1 MQKANEI
8 REHISAIE
16 QTRKITGAM
25 EMISS
30 NRMRQV
36 MGHIEFNRVYFSY
49 IRRTMREL
57 LISSREIT
65 HPFLVERERQHRT
78 YMVISGDKGF
88 CGAHNSTVL
97 NFALERFLANP
108 GSGLITLGH
117 TAESFF
123 RSHNITPDICMM
135 GIVQDPTLARAREV
149 TAELTDLYDNA
160 VTDEIRIIFTSFY
173 GETKRQPIEARLLPV
188 FLHDYGDIRDAE
200 ELEGIIYHPSA
211 QMVFDM
217 MIPQFT
223 LGLLYGI
230 MVQAYAS
237 EHFARMTAMRSATT
251 NAKEMIDKLNTQY
264 NLARQSAITNELA
277 EIADA
282 AEILRGDEQYDGE
295 YSDYSR
301 HHRDESSNSRTSWHH
316 R

>member
-25 EMISS
+25 EMIAS

-36 MGHIEFNRVYFSY
+36 MGHIEHNRTYFTY
-49 IRRTMREL
+49 IRRTMKEIL
-57 LISSREIT
+57 LSSQDVS
-65 HPFLVERERQHRT
+65 HPFLIPREGKHRT
-78 YMVISGDKGF
+78 YVVISSDKGF
-88 CGAHNSTVL
+88 CGAHNSNVL
-97 NFALERFLANP
+97 NFALKRIHDNP

-123 RSHNITPDICMM
+123 RTHGLEPDITML
-135 GIVQDPTLARAREV
+135 GIVQDPTLTRAREL
-149 TAELTDLYDNA
+149 ARELTDLFENER
-160 VTDEIRIIFTSFY
+160 TDEIYIIYTSFY
-173 GETKRQPIEARLLPV
+173 GETKRQPVEAHLLPV
-188 FLHDYGDIRDAE
+188 MPHDYGDIRDAE
-200 ELEGIIYHPSA
+200 EMDGIMYHPSA
-211 QMVFDM
+211 QIVIDM
-217 MIPQFT
+217 MVPQFVI
-223 LGLLYGI
+223 GLVFGI

-237 EHFARMTAMRSATT
+237 ENFARMTAMRSATT

-282 AEILRGDEQYDGE
+282 AEILSEDNDYDP
-295 YSDYSR
+295 YA
-301 HHRDESSNSRTSWHH
+301 
-316 R
+316 

>member
-36 MGHIEFNRVYFSY
+36 MGHIEHNRNYFVY
-49 IRRTMREL
+49 IRRTIKEIL
-57 LISSREIT
+57 ESTHDIS
-65 HPFLVERERQHRT
+65 HPFLHEREREHRT
-78 YMVISGDKGF
+78 YVVISGDKGF

-97 NFALERFLANP
+97 NFALERFKSRP
-108 GSGLITLGH
+108 GSGLITMGH

-123 RSHNITPDICMM
+123 KSHGIIPDICMM
-135 GIVQDPTLARAREV
+135 GIVQDPTLSRARQV
-149 TAELTDLYDNA
+149 SAELAKLYESA
-160 VTDEIRIIFTSFY
+160 HTDEIRVIYTSFY

-188 FLHDYGDIRDAE
+188 FVHDYVDIRDDQ
-200 ELEGIIYHPSA
+200 ELESIIYHPSA
-211 QMVFDM
+211 QTVFDM
-217 MIPQFT
+217 MVPHFL
-223 LGLLYGI
+223 LGLLFGI

-282 AEILRGDEQYDGE
+282 AEILRGEQQYDGE
-295 YSDYSR
+295 Y
-301 HHRDESSNSRTSWHH
+301 
-316 R
+316 

>member
-1 MQKANEI
+1 VQKANEI

-36 MGHIEFNRVYFSY
+36 MGHIEHNRKYFSN
-49 IRRTMREL
+49 IRRTIKEIL
-57 LISSREIT
+57 VSSQDVS
-65 HPFLVERERQHRT
+65 HPFLHERERQHCT
-78 YMVISGDKGF
+78 YVVISGDKGF
-88 CGAHNSTVL
+88 CGAHNANVL
-97 NFALERFLANP
+97 NFTLERLKENP

-123 RSHNITPDICMM
+123 RSHNITPDISML
-135 GIVQDPTLARAREV
+135 GIVQDPTLDRAREV
-149 TAELTDLYDNA
+149 AGELTDLYERA
-160 VTDEIRIIFTSFY
+160 VTDEICVIYTSFY
-173 GETKRQPIEARLLPV
+173 GDTKRQPVEARLLPV
-188 FLHDYGDIRDAE
+188 FVHDYVDIRDAQ
-200 ELEGIIYHPSA
+200 ELESIIYHPSA
-211 QMVFDM
+211 QAVFDIM
-217 MIPQFT
+217 VPQFVV
-223 LGLLYGI
+223 GLLFGI

-282 AEILRGDEQYDGE
+282 AEILRGEQQYDGE
-295 YSDYSR
+295 Y
-301 HHRDESSNSRTSWHH
+301 
-316 R
+316 

>member
-1 MQKANEI
+1 VQKANEI

-36 MGHIEFNRVYFSY
+36 MGHIEHNRKYFSY
-49 IRRTMREL
+49 IRSTMREIL
-57 LISSREIT
+57 ESSQDVS
-65 HPFLVERERQHRT
+65 HPYLAEREREHCT
-78 YMVISGDKGF
+78 YVVISGDKGF

-97 NFALERFLANP
+97 NYALERITERP

-117 TAESFF
+117 TAEAFF
-123 RSHNITPDICMM
+123 RNHNITPDVCMM
-135 GIVQDPTLARAREV
+135 GIVQDPTLSRAREV
-149 TAELTDLYDNA
+149 AGELTALYENA
-160 VTDEIRIIFTSFY
+160 ITDEIRIIFTSFY
-173 GETKRQPIEARLLPV
+173 GETKRQPVEARLLPV
-188 FLHDYGDIRDAE
+188 FFHDYDDIRDAQ
-200 ELEGIIYHPSA
+200 ELEGVLYHPSA
-211 QMVFDM
+211 QVVFDM
-217 MIPQFT
+217 MVPQFT
-223 LGLLYGI
+223 LGLLFGI

-237 EHFARMTAMRSATT
+237 EHFARMTAMHSATT

-282 AEILRGDEQYDGE
+282 AEILREENSYGE
-295 YSDYSR
+295 DY
-301 HHRDESSNSRTSWHH
+301 
-316 R
+316 

>member
-8 REHISAIE
+8 REHITAIE

-36 MGHIEFNRVYFSY
+36 MGHIEHNRMYFTN
-49 IRRTMREL
+49 IRRTIKEIL
-57 LISSREIT
+57 SSSQDVS
-65 HPFLVERERQHRT
+65 HPFLYERERHHCT
-78 YMVISGDKGF
+78 YVVISGDKGF
-88 CGAHNSTVL
+88 CGAHNSNVL
-97 NFALERFLANP
+97 NYALEHLKANP
-108 GSGLITLGH
+108 GSSLITLGH

-123 RSHNITPDICMM
+123 NSHGIIPDICML
-135 GIVQDPTLARAREV
+135 GIVQDPTLDRAREV
-149 TAELTDLYDNA
+149 ASELTNLYEQSG
-160 VTDEIRIIFTSFY
+160 TDEIRAIYTSFY
-173 GETKRQPIEARLLPV
+173 GETKRQPVEARLLPV
-188 FLHDYGDIRDAE
+188 SVHDYVDIRDAQ
-200 ELEGIIYHPSA
+200 ELESIIYHPSA
-211 QMVFDM
+211 QAVFDIM
-217 MIPQFT
+217 VPQFV
-223 LGLLYGI
+223 LGLLFGI

-282 AEILRGDEQYDGE
+282 AEILRGEQLYDGE
-295 YSDYSR
+295 Y
-301 HHRDESSNSRTSWHH
+301 
-316 R
+316 

>member
-36 MGHIEFNRVYFSY
+36 MGHIEYNRMYFTY
-49 IRRTMREL
+49 LRRTMKEI
-57 LISSREIT
+57 LISSQDVS
-65 HPFLVERERQHRT
+65 HPFLTDRERQHRT
-78 YMVISGDKGF
+78 YVVISGDKGF

-97 NFALERFLANP
+97 NFALERIKAYP
-108 GSGLITLGH
+108 GCGLITMGN
-117 TAESFF
+117 TAEAFF
-123 RSHNITPDICMM
+123 HSHDIFPDICLL

-149 TAELTDLYDNA
+149 ARELTNLFENEA
-160 VTDEIRIIFTSFY
+160 TDEVYVIYTSFY
-173 GETKRQPIEARLLPV
+173 GDTKRHPVEAHLLPV
-188 FLHDYGDIRDAE
+188 LPYDYGDIRDAQV
-200 ELEGIIYHPSA
+200 LGQIMYLPSA
-211 QMVFDM
+211 QVVLDLMV
-217 MIPQFT
+217 PQFVV
-223 LGLLYGI
+223 GLLFGI

-237 EHFARMTAMRSATT
+237 EHFARMTAMRSATS

-282 AEILRGDEQYDGE
+282 AEILGAGNLDPYLEGEQQYDGQ
-295 YSDYSR
+295 
-301 HHRDESSNSRTSWHH
+301 N
-316 R
+316 

>member
-36 MGHIEFNRVYFSY
+36 MGHIEHNRNYFTY
-49 IRRTMREL
+49 IRRTIKEIL
-57 LISSREIT
+57 ESTHDIS
-65 HPFLVERERQHRT
+65 HPYLHEREREHRT
-78 YMVISGDKGF
+78 YVVISGDKGF

-97 NFALERFLANP
+97 NFALERIKARP
-108 GSGLITLGH
+108 GSGLITMGH
-117 TAESFF
+117 TAEAFF
-123 RSHNITPDICMM
+123 KSHNIIPDICMM
-135 GIVQDPTLARAREV
+135 GIVQDPTLSRARQV
-149 TAELTDLYDNA
+149 ATELTNLYADIH
-160 VTDEIRIIFTSFY
+160 TDEIRVIYTSFY

-188 FLHDYGDIRDAE
+188 FVHDYVDIRDTE
-200 ELEGIIYHPSA
+200 ELENIIYHPSA
-211 QMVFDM
+211 QEVFDTM
-217 MIPQFT
+217 VPHFI
-223 LGLLYGI
+223 LGLLFGI

-251 NAKEMIDKLNTQY
+251 NAKDMIDKLNTQY

-282 AEILRGDEQYDGE
+282 AEILKGEQDYDGE
-295 YSDYSR
+295 Y
-301 HHRDESSNSRTSWHH
+301 
-316 R
+316 

>member
-36 MGHIEFNRVYFSY
+36 IGHIEHNRKYFSY
-49 IRRTMREL
+49 IRSTMREIL
-57 LISSREIT
+57 ESSQDVT
-65 HPFLVERERQHRT
+65 HPYLVEREREHCT
-78 YMVISGDKGF
+78 YVVISGDKGF
-88 CGAHNSTVL
+88 CGAHNATVL
-97 NFALERFLANP
+97 NYALERIRSRP
-108 GSGLITLGH
+108 GSALITLGH

-123 RSHNITPDICMM
+123 RSHSITPDVCMM
-135 GIVQDPTLARAREV
+135 GIVQDPTLSRAREV
-149 TAELTDLYDNA
+149 AAELTALYENA
-160 VTDEIRIIFTSFY
+160 ITDEVRVIFTSFY
-173 GETKRQPIEARLLPV
+173 GESKKQPVEARLLPV
-188 FLHDYGDIRDAE
+188 FFHDYDDIRDAE
-200 ELEGIIYHPSA
+200 YLDGILYHPSA
-211 QMVFDM
+211 QVVFDM
-217 MIPQFT
+217 MVPQFT
-223 LGLLYGI
+223 LGLLFGI

-237 EHFARMTAMRSATT
+237 EHFARMTAMHSATT

-282 AEILRGDEQYDGE
+282 AEILREENSYGE
-295 YSDYSR
+295 EY
-301 HHRDESSNSRTSWHH
+301 
-316 R
+316 

>member
-36 MGHIEFNRVYFSY
+36 MSHIEHNRRYFTY
-49 IRRTMREL
+49 IRRTIKEIL
-57 LISSREIT
+57 ASSQEVT
-65 HPFLVERERQHRT
+65 HPFLQERERQHRT
-78 YMVISGDKGF
+78 YVVISGDKGF
-88 CGAHNSTVL
+88 CGAHNTTVL
-97 NFALERFLANP
+97 NYALEKIKSKP

-117 TAESFF
+117 TAEAFF
-123 RSHNITPDICMM
+123 KSHSIIPDICMF
-135 GIVQDPTLARAREV
+135 GIVQDPTLHRAREV
-149 TAELTDLYDNA
+149 ARELTALYESA
-160 VTDEIRIIFTSFY
+160 HTDEIRVIFTSFY
-173 GETKRQPIEARLLPV
+173 GETKRQPVEARLLPV
-188 FLHDYGDIRDAE
+188 FIHDYVDIRDAE
-200 ELEGIIYHPSA
+200 ELDGIIYHPSI
-211 QMVFDM
+211 QSVFDM
-217 MIPQFT
+217 MVPQFV
-223 LGLLYGI
+223 LGLIFGI

-282 AEILRGDEQYDGE
+282 AEILRGEQQYDGE
-295 YSDYSR
+295 Y
-301 HHRDESSNSRTSWHH
+301 
-316 R
+316 

>member
-36 MGHIEFNRVYFSY
+36 MGHIEHNRNYFTY
-49 IRRTMREL
+49 IRRTIKEIL
-57 LISSREIT
+57 ESTHDIS
-65 HPFLVERERQHRT
+65 HPFLHERTREHRT
-78 YMVISGDKGF
+78 YVVISGDKGF
-88 CGAHNSTVL
+88 CGAHNATVL
-97 NFALERFLANP
+97 NYALERIKARP
-108 GSGLITLGH
+108 GSGIITMGH

-123 RSHNITPDICMM
+123 KSHNIIPDISMM
-135 GIVQDPTLARAREV
+135 GIVQDPTLSRAREIA
-149 TAELTDLYDNA
+149 TELTGLYENA
-160 VTDEIRIIFTSFY
+160 HTDELRIIYTSFY

-188 FLHDYGDIRDAE
+188 FVHDYVDIRDAE
-200 ELEGIIYHPSA
+200 ELESIIYHPSP
-211 QMVFDM
+211 QTVFDM
-217 MIPQFT
+217 MVPHFI
-223 LGLLYGI
+223 LGLLFGI

-264 NLARQSAITNELA
+264 NMARQSAITNELA

-282 AEILRGDEQYDGE
+282 AEILKGEEQYDGQ
-295 YSDYSR
+295 Y
-301 HHRDESSNSRTSWHH
+301 
-316 R
+316 